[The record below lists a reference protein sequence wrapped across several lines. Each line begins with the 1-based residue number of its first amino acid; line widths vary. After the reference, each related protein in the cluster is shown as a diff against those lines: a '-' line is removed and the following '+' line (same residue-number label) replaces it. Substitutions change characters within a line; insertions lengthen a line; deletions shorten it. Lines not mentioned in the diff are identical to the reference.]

1 MAAETSTAAGVEAKV
16 RMAGKRSKKDLE
28 PKGIEP
34 ATSRFKVK
42 RPADVKDAP
51 AGAHYG
57 GGYGNPSYSQPQYP
71 VYQFPNFDVNYCSVH
86 ASFPLVG
93 LRKNRH
99 NGRGDRYKRQTY
111 GGPALDSGANY
122 GGQTFDAPATSYNAP
137 SYGPSYVQRP
147 RPFERQ
153 GCRNTAIFNQDSC
166 QNCCTISSR
175 ASGNTAPVVG
185 ILMMFDPK
193 LSADKKHH
201 KKDDDINS
209 PDRAIQC
216 VCCTSRRV

>member
-1 MAAETSTAAGVEAKV
+1 MFSPTWIVSSLALCAALTTALAVEPQPAAAAGAASAAK
-16 RMAGKRSKKDLE
+16 AE
-28 PKGIEP
+28 
-34 ATSRFKVK
+34 
-42 RPADVKDAP
+42 VKDAP

-57 GGYGNPSYSQPQYP
+57 GGYGNGPSYSQPQYP
-71 VYQFPNFDVNYCSVH
+71 VYNFPNFDVNYCSVH

-93 LRKNRH
+93 LRKHHHGGHRT
-99 NGRGDRYKRQTY
+99 KRQTY
-111 GGPALDSGANY
+111 GAPAQDSGANY
-122 GGQTFDAPATSYNAP
+122 GGANTFNDAPSTGYSNGP
-137 SYGPSYVQRP
+137 SYGPPSYVQRP

-153 GCRNTAIFNQDSC
+153 GCRNTAIFNRKSC
-166 QNCCTISSR
+166 QNCCQISSR

-185 ILMMFDPK
+185 IIMMFDPK

-201 KKDDDINS
+201 KDDLNS